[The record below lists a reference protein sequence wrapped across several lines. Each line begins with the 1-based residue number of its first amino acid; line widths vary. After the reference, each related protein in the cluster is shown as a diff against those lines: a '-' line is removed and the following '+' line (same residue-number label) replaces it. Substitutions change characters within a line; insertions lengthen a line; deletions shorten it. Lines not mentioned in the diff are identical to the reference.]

1 MAVGCLHADSDLE
14 ERLIRAACYLVD
26 VSWRSHPDYRTDA
39 CMEVVTRVNVSSAGH
54 RGRAFIGACLL
65 NLYKGGRKA
74 MASEPAMAL
83 LTEAQLNR
91 ATQIGALMRLG
102 CTVSGAIPKYLP
114 QCAIAV
120 EEGTLVM
127 RPVAEARVF
136 MGEEVEKRLTQAA
149 RAMGLDAKIG

>member
-1 MAVGCLHADSDLE
+1 MNNSANVSLSWLKRGLKHCATLE
-14 ERLIRAACYLVD
+14 ED
-26 VSWRSHPDYRTDA
+26 
-39 CMEVVTRVNVSSAGH
+39 
-54 RGRAFIGACLL
+54 
-65 NLYKGGRKA
+65 
-74 MASEPAMAL
+74 EPAMAL